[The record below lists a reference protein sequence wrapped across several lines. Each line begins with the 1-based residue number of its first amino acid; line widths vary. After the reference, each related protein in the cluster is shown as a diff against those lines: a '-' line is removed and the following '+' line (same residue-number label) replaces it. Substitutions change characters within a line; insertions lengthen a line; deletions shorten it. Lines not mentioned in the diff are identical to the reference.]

1 MRKFIKRAAF
11 PSAIVSALLLVACGS
26 SNSSVPINL
35 SPDAKAGRELAI
47 ATGCASCHG
56 SNGQGRVGPKFI
68 GLADS
73 QVLLSD
79 DTTVTA
85 DDTYLY
91 ESIKNPDAKRR
102 RGATSRMP
110 SFNLSDAQI
119 ASIISYI
126 RALKG

>member
-1 MRKFIKRAAF
+1 MKKFSFA
-11 PSAIVSALLLVACGS
+11 SAIVLALILVSCGS
-26 SNSSVPINL
+26 SSSSVPLNL
-35 SPDAKAGRELAI
+35 SPDATAGRDLAI

-56 SNGQGRVGPKFI
+56 SNGQGRVGPKFL

-79 DTTVTA
+79 GTTVTA

-102 RGATSRMP
+102 RGATSMMP
-110 SFNLSDAQI
+110 SFNLSDAEI

>member
-1 MRKFIKRAAF
+1 MKKLPF
-11 PSAIVSALLLVACGS
+11 PSAIVSALILVSCGS
-26 SNSSVPINL
+26 SSSSVPLNL
-35 SPDAKAGRELAI
+35 SPDAKTGRELAI

-56 SNGQGRVGPKFI
+56 SNGEGRVGPTFI

-79 DTTVTA
+79 GTTVTA

-91 ESIKNPDAKRR
+91 ESIKNPDAKHR

-110 SFNLSDAQI
+110 SYNLSDAEI
-119 ASIISYI
+119 ASIIIYI
-126 RALKG
+126 RAVKG